1 MTGLE
6 FMKFDAL
13 RKLNRVGRVVLV
25 GSGKG
30 GVGKTLIACGLGLR
44 LSEAGR
50 SAGILDA
57 DLHGASVPN
66 YLGLSPPVSSGR
78 RGLIPKE
85 SGGVKAMSVA
95 LFTGNNPVPLRGAL
109 KQGLITEL
117 LALTDWGDLDYLI
130 VDLPPSTGDELL
142 AAFDLFKGKSTLI
155 VVTTPSR
162 EAMSVV
168 SRLVRLAKTEGI
180 PIAGAVLNMAFA
192 RTGRARTYPFGR
204 ATPGSVRARLG
215 TRLMV
220 EVPLDPMVS
229 RVGLKGALGARGEFS
244 DAFKELARLT
254 ASL

>member
-1 MTGLE
+1 MTGFD

-13 RKLNRVGRVVLV
+13 RKLDRVGRVFLV

-30 GVGKTLIACGLGLR
+30 GVGKSLIACGLGLR
-44 LSEAGR
+44 LSEAGHR
-50 SAGILDA
+50 VGILDA

-85 SGGVKAMSVA
+85 SGNVKVMSIA
-95 LFTGNNPVPLRGAL
+95 LFTGDNPVPMRGAG

-142 AAFDLFKGKSTLI
+142 AAFDLFKGKSILI

-168 SRLVRLAKTEGI
+168 SRLVRLAKTEKV
-180 PIAGAVLNMAFA
+180 PVAGAVLNMAFA
-192 RTGRARTYPFGR
+192 RTGRARAYPFGR
-204 ATPGSVRARLG
+204 ATPGAVRAGVGAGLI
-215 TRLMV
+215 V
-220 EVPLDPMVS
+220 EVPLDPAVS
-229 RVGLKGALGARGEFS
+229 RLGLKRALGVRGEFS
-244 DAFKELARLT
+244 EAFKKLARQT
-254 ASL
+254 SSL